1 MNNQNKTSE
10 LLEMLSDNLLSK
22 NDSIL
27 NFIDFDECIDEIEN
41 LKQVYKTKRKFG
53 VRTLC
58 AVYDLPKDIT
68 TYNDL
73 NNFFRQI
80 RNTLTKKYAKFPYFK
95 ELGTF
100 SIILCDNSKYENLNK
115 EIKKLK
121 DNTGLHM
128 NTMLG
133 TFLVDVEEFVF
144 TETKTF
150 GLITTGKQYKRIKQ
164 TLLNWISMNKKINN
178 IPTNN

>member
-1 MNNQNKTSE
+1 MKNQNRTSE
-10 LLEMLSDNLLSK
+10 LLETLSNNLLSK
-22 NDSIL
+22 DDSIL
-27 NFIDFDECIDEIEN
+27 NFIDFDECLDEIEN
-41 LKQVYKTKRKFG
+41 LKRVYKTKRKLG

-58 AVYDLPKDIT
+58 AVYELPENIT

-100 SIILCDNSKYENLNK
+100 SIILCDNSKYENFNK

-121 DNTGLHM
+121 DSTGLHM

-133 TFLVDVEEFVF
+133 TFLVNVDELVF
-144 TETKTF
+144 TETKVW
-150 GLITTGKQYKRIKQ
+150 GLISTGKQYELIKQ
-164 TLLNWISMNKKINN
+164 TLLSWISVNKK
-178 IPTNN
+178 